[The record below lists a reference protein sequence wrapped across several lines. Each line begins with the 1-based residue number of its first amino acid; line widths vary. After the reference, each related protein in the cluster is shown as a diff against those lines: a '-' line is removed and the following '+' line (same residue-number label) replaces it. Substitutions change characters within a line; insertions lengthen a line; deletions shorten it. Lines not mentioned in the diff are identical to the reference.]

1 MSTAPPAHP
10 GPPSPPPPPAGR
22 RVLVVE
28 ADAGTRALLVGA
40 LADAGYAVRAA
51 EHGAAARRR
60 WRR

>member
-1 MSTAPPAHP
+1 
-10 GPPSPPPPPAGR
+10 
-22 RVLVVE
+22 VLVVE